1 MKPLFA
7 KFVPAMVSEQAMS
20 AAEDARLW
28 RGTTGLHL
36 LEGGAVGDE
45 EKQEGEDGDD
55 GRRDTA
61 VAMSV
66 RRIQVPRKVLI
77 LRDGRDGRVRWSW

>member
-1 MKPLFA
+1 MKPLLA
-7 KFVPAMVSEQAMS
+7 KFVPAMVSEQPMS

-36 LEGGAVGDE
+36 LEGGAVDE
-45 EKQEGEDGDD
+45 EKQEDEDGDK

-61 VAMSV
+61 VAMSA
-66 RRIQVPRKVLI
+66 RRVQVPRKVLI
-77 LRDGRDGRVRWSW
+77 LGGVRDVRVRWSW